1 MTFAN
6 NTLTSVRRSLID
18 VEANAS
24 NDQIAYITIRD
35 NRLGSYRFC
44 TFTNFGAP
52 ADEHDFVFSG
62 NHSLGAAPITI
73 CGQARASARR
83 RNFQITDNVGATG
96 SASPNEPMVSLT
108 FFDNV
113 VVRGN
118 VQRFA
123 ASWPTRGGINGS
135 PQAPV
140 TWTCTTG
147 VVTGNTF
154 TFTPRPAT
162 MKESQA
168 KPC

>member
-1 MTFAN
+1 
-6 NTLTSVRRSLID
+6 
-18 VEANAS
+18 
-24 NDQIAYITIRD
+24 
-35 NRLGSYRFC
+35 
-44 TFTNFGAP
+44 
-52 ADEHDFVFSG
+52 
-62 NHSLGAAPITI
+62 
-73 CGQARASARR
+73 
-83 RNFQITDNVGATG
+83 
-96 SASPNEPMVSLT
+96 MVSLT

-123 ASWPTRGGINGS
+123 ASWPTRGGVNGS

-154 TFTPRPAT
+154 TPRPAT